1 MENQRR
7 NFLKKSGLGLGMA
20 ASASHFSF
28 DIIKSSKKEGKIVGQ
43 GDFKYRVDKQW
54 GVQDPTKVPVKNCHE
69 MVQDKK
75 GRLILL
81 TDETNNNLIFYDRS
95 GKVLKTWG
103 NQFPGAHGLTLWE
116 EGGEEFLFITD
127 TVKHQVYK
135 TTLDG
140 KVLMTIDYPMESGVY
155 AKAEEFVPTET
166 TIAPNGDIY
175 IADGYGANYISVY
188 DSKGNFKFHF
198 GGKGQEDELFDCCH
212 GITIDTRQKDS
223 DTLLITSRSANQFK
237 RFTLD
242 GKHLE
247 TIDIPGMWPCRPVI
261 KEKDLYFAIIVT
273 NTWWDYDGFVAAFNT
288 DNKLISAPG
297 AITESNEDG
306 TIKTAKYDGET
317 FLSPHDV
324 CIDNDLN
331 IYVAQWLSGKTYPV
345 MLERI

>member
-1 MENQRR
+1 
-7 NFLKKSGLGLGMA
+7 MA

-54 GVQDPTKVPVKNCHE
+54 GVQDPSKIPVKNCHE

-81 TDETNNNLIFYDRS
+81 TDETKNNVIFYDRS

-135 TTLDG
+135 TTIDG
-140 KVLMTIDYPMESGVY
+140 KVLMTLDYPKESGVY
-155 AKAEEFVPTET
+155 GKAEEFVPTET

-198 GGKGQEDELFDCCH
+198 GGKGQDDELFDCCH
-212 GITIDTRQKDS
+212 GITIDTRQKNL

-247 TIDIPGMWPCRPVI
+247 TIDTPGMWPCRPVI
-261 KEKDLYFAIIVT
+261 KGKELYFAIIVT

-288 DNKLISAPG
+288 DNKLVSAPG
-297 AITESNEDG
+297 ATTEMNEDS
-306 TIKTAKYDGET
+306 TIKTARYDGET

-324 CIDNDLN
+324 CIDDDLN

-345 MLERI
+345 MLERL